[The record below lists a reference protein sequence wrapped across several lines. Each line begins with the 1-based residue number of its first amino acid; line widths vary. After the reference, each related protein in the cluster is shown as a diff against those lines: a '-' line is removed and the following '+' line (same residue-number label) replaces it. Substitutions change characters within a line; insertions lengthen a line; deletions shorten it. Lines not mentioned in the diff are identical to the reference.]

1 MLQLSRD
8 ETFHYELLRL
18 LGTARD
24 LGADVAEVLN
34 VADRIIPGNFE
45 SWYTEFHALARR
57 VQSQATQYTAQGA
70 AHSARN
76 AHFRAAGYF
85 RAADFFLHG
94 NPADGRILSIWKE
107 ATRSFDSAIGA
118 LPVPG
123 QRFRIQA
130 DGFEIPAVFYRA
142 SARRRACPTLLMCNG
157 YDGSQEE
164 MFHVC
169 GLAACARGFNVVTFE
184 GPGQPSVIRDQG
196 LTFIDAWEEVVTP
209 LIDWCET
216 QPEIDGACIGLMGYS
231 FGGWLVAR
239 AAAREHRVAAVACV
253 DGILD
258 AGAAF
263 MGVLSPPLQQLFR
276 ERRAVELNAAVRSIM
291 IEHTNVRW
299 AVEHG
304 CWVYGCSSPF
314 DFLARAQTL
323 TLTGITRD
331 ITCPVLVCDAD
342 TDAFFKGQ
350 PQALVNALGDR
361 ATHRV
366 FKEEDS
372 ASAHCHVGAS
382 DLMNGTVMDWFR
394 TTLALPDAIVGTG
407 VLCARS
413 PAADRRNRQVSPWGH
428 PG

>member
-1 MLQLSRD
+1 MIQLSRD

-34 VADRIIPGNFE
+34 VADRIIPADFE
-45 SWYTEFHALARR
+45 SWYAEFYALAQR
-57 VQSQATQYTAQGA
+57 VQAQATEYTAQGA

-94 NPADGRILSIWKE
+94 NPGDSRILSVWKD
-107 ATRSFDSAIGA
+107 ATRSFDSAIAA
-118 LPVPG
+118 LPIPG
-123 QRFRIQA
+123 RRIRIQA
-130 DGFEIPAVFYRA
+130 HGFEVPAVFYPA
-142 SARRRACPTLLMCNG
+142 TTGRRARPTLLMCNG

-164 MFHVC
+164 MLHIS

-196 LTFIDAWEEVVTP
+196 LTFIDAWETVVTP
-209 LIDWCET
+209 LIDWCEA
-216 QPEIDGACIGLMGYS
+216 QPEIDATRIGLMGYS

-239 AAAREHRVAAVACV
+239 AAAREHRIAGIACV

-263 MGVLSPPLQQLFR
+263 VGVLPPHLQQLFR
-276 ERRAVELNAAVRSIM
+276 ERKMVELNAAVRSIM
-291 IEHTNVRW
+291 LEHTKVRW

-304 CWVYGCSSPF
+304 CWVYGCSSPCE
-314 DFLARAQTL
+314 FLERAQTL
-323 TLTGITRD
+323 TLTDVARD

-361 ATHRV
+361 ATHKV

-372 ASAHCHVGAS
+372 ASAHCHVGAG
-382 DLMNGTVMDWFR
+382 DLMNSTVMDWFR
-394 TTLALPDAIVGTG
+394 TTLDLEPPQTIPVVAT
-407 VLCARS
+407 
-413 PAADRRNRQVSPWGH
+413 AA
-428 PG
+428 